1 MDLLRQLGA
10 QGQGQGSPPRL
21 GPGQGRGPHTQLH
34 RQMGLSRASLK
45 EPTIKIELPV
55 AMFRPPA
62 STAGPEMEAMKQ
74 LAARGG
80 LGRPPIPEPPGA

>member
-1 MDLLRQLGA
+1 
-10 QGQGQGSPPRL
+10 
-21 GPGQGRGPHTQLH
+21 
-34 RQMGLSRASLK
+34 MGLSRASLK

-74 LAARGG
+74 LAAGG
-80 LGRPPIPEPPGA
+80 GPGRPPITEPPGA